1 MRPTNSMGHG
11 AIDRKIGVPGR
22 PVFGWLGRKFSLGR
36 AAALL
41 LTIAGLALLA
51 GCRED
56 MHNQPKFIPLRENT
70 FYPDGRSARPV
81 LEGTIARGQ
90 LEDDSLLYTGK
101 INGQEID
108 QFPFAITAQDL
119 ARGRERFA
127 IYCSPCHSL
136 LGDGNGMI
144 VQRGYKRPPSYHE
157 ARLLKVP
164 VGHFFNVMT
173 NGWGAMP
180 EYASQVPVADRWRI
194 AAYIRALQLSRTA
207 KAGDVPTGEQL
218 SSHAPG
224 AVETEVS
231 EYDSRGEES
240 MGDDSPENAAVHAS
254 PQQAKTRLA
263 RDPGGAAR

>member
-1 MRPTNSMGHG
+1 MQPNQAADSLMAYKLT
-11 AIDRKIGVPGR
+11 DRKIPLARALHGR
-22 PVFGWLGRKFSLGR
+22 PHWRR
-36 AAALL
+36 AASVL
-41 LTIAGLALLA
+41 LTCAGLLLLA

-101 INGQEID
+101 VNDREVD
-108 QFPFAITAQDL
+108 QFPFPITAQDL
-119 ARGRERFA
+119 ARGRERFN

-144 VQRGYKRPPSYHE
+144 VQRGFKHPPAYFE
-157 ARLLKVP
+157 ERLLKAP

-180 EYASQVPVADRWRI
+180 DYSAQVPVADRWRI

-207 KAGDVPTGEQL
+207 KPGDLPPGEQVTG
-218 SSHAPG
+218 HEPE
-224 AVETEVS
+224 AVGTQVS
-231 EYDSRGEES
+231 ETDAGEET
-240 MGDDSPENAAVHAS
+240 MGEPSAERAAVHIT
-254 PQQAKTRLA
+254 PPPAKTRLTG
-263 RDPGGAAR
+263 DPGGKAAR

>member
-1 MRPTNSMGHG
+1 MRPTNSMAYE
-11 AIDRKIGVPGR
+11 AIDRKF
-22 PVFGWLGRKFSLGR
+22 PVGR
-36 AAALL
+36 AAAFL
-41 LTIAGLALLA
+41 LTLAGLLLLA

-56 MHNQPKFIPLRENT
+56 MHNQPKFIPLRENS

-81 LEGTIARGQ
+81 LEGTVARGQ
-90 LEDDSLLYTGK
+90 LEDDPLLYTGK

-144 VQRGYKRPPSYHE
+144 VQRGFKRPPSYFE
-157 ARLLKVP
+157 ARLLKSP

-180 EYASQVPVADRWRI
+180 EYAAQVPVADRWRI

-207 KAGDVPTGEQL
+207 KPGDLPPGEQL
-218 SSHAPG
+218 TGPQPA
-224 AVETEVS
+224 AVSTEVS
-231 EYDSRGEES
+231 EYENRGEES
-240 MGDDSPENAAVHAS
+240 MGDDSAEPAAVHTS
-254 PQQAKTRLA
+254 PQQAKTRLVG
-263 RDPGGAAR
+263 DPGGAAR